1 MPRVGAA
8 IEGEPTV
15 LVYNG
20 RFVQKS
26 LALERVSPDE
36 IYSEMRKSGLER
48 VEQLKW
54 ALLEADGKI
63 SVIPLAPEQKQIKPR
78 EDTVG

>member
-1 MPRVGAA
+1 
-8 IEGEPTV
+8 
-15 LVYNG
+15 
-20 RFVQKS
+20 
-26 LALERVSPDE
+26 
-36 IYSEMRKSGLER
+36 MRKSGLER